1 MERLARVE
9 VLHGRLGQVRPHH
22 PRKPHL
28 REGRELF
35 GHARVRV
42 LGFIFKL
49 QRRPDA
55 FDSDC
60 SARPRGGGP
69 RVRRVVD
76 VNVGVL
82 ADVAARPTPTQPSSS
97 TPSSRGRQAR

>member
-1 MERLARVE
+1 MERLALVE
-9 VLHGRLGQVRPHH
+9 VLHDRLRQVGPHH
-22 PRKPHL
+22 PREPHL

-76 VNVGVL
+76 VNVGV
-82 ADVAARPTPTQPSSS
+82 VAAPSSKKL
-97 TPSSRGRQAR
+97 PQKRVAR